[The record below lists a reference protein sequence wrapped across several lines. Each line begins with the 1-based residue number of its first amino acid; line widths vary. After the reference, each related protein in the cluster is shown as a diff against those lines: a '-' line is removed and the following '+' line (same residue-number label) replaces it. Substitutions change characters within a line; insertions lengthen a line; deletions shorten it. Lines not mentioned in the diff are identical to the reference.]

1 MKQGSWIL
9 ACLCSALIAA
19 CGSDDSGGAAGAA
32 GSGGSAGTGG
42 STSTGGS
49 SGAAGSGG
57 SAGADAGAGSD
68 AGSPGTDAGSDSAPC
83 TATDIRGRLLCIPG
97 LEISAE
103 TTSGAFR
110 RFTMTLEQP
119 ADHMNPASPRFKQ
132 RLTLMHRDEAAP
144 VVLASSGYSISSSVT
159 ELGNTFATNVLQVE
173 HRYFPPSIPENPDWK
188 LLNIKQSAA
197 DYHDITMALK
207 SIYKGK
213 WVNTGAS
220 KGGMTSVYFRR
231 FYPNDID
238 ATVAYVAPHSYSL
251 DDQRYPAFVNAV
263 GGDKYAACRA
273 SLIELQKTVLA
284 RRAEVTERMGMPSGT
299 SGTIPTYNSLGSAEI
314 ALEHA
319 TLEMPFTFWQYQ
331 NPDNATNG
339 CGAIPAADAPIA
351 TLYSFFSTAASLGNF
366 SDSGFDRFIAYY
378 YQATNQ
384 LGAPGVDDSALVGLL
399 KHRDTYKPSSYIP
412 KGIEVPPWDA
422 EAMVDVQNWVKT
434 EGKTIMFIYGE
445 YDPWTAGRYEIGT
458 SGDNHVFVAPAAN
471 HGANLSR
478 LSATDRSAAL
488 TILQGWLGVPPVMTF
503 GPEEPSQHEF
513 DDETYRPRL

>member
-1 MKQGSWIL
+1 MKMKRGTWIL

-19 CGSDDSGGAAGAA
+19 CGSDDQGLGGGTP
-32 GSGGSAGTGG
+32 GSGGSGGAGGP
-42 STSTGGS
+42 SATGGS
-49 SGAAGSGG
+49 SGAAGNGG
-57 SAGADAGAGSD
+57 TAGSD
-68 AGSPGTDAGSDSAPC
+68 AGSTDAGSTGKDAGSDSAPC
-83 TATDIRGRLLCIPG
+83 TATDIRGKLLCIPG

-103 TTSGAFR
+103 TTMGAFR

-119 ADHMNPASPRFKQ
+119 ADHTNPGGARFKQ

-144 VVLASSGYSISSSVT
+144 VVLASSGYNISSGTT

-173 HRYFPPSIPENPDWK
+173 HRYFPPSIPDNPDWK

-197 DYHDITMALK
+197 DYHDITVALK

-231 FYPNDID
+231 FYPNDLD

-263 GGDKYAACRA
+263 GGDTYAACRA
-273 SLIELQKTVLA
+273 SLTNLQKTVLT
-284 RRAEVTERMGMPSGT
+284 RRAEMTERMT
-299 SGTIPTYNSLGSAEI
+299 SGTATYNSLGSADI

-331 NPDNATNG
+331 NPASATNG
-339 CGAIPAADAPIA
+339 CSAIPAADAPIA
-351 TLYSFFSTAASLGNF
+351 TLYGFFNTAASLGNF
-366 SDSGFDRFIAYY
+366 SDSGFERFIAYF

-412 KGIEVPPWDA
+412 QGIEVPPWDA
-422 EAMVDVQNWVKT
+422 EAMVDIQNWVKT

-445 YDPWTAGRYEIGT
+445 FDPWTAGKYEIGT
-458 SGDNHVFVAPAAN
+458 SGDNHVFVAPGAN
-471 HGANLSR
+471 HSANLAR
-478 LSATDRSAAL
+478 LTATDRSAAL
-488 TILQGWLGVPPVMTF
+488 AILQGWLGVPPVTTLI
-503 GPEEPSQHEF
+503 EEPSVSAF